1 MKSRYACITAL
12 AALLPITAHATDAMT
27 STDVAATDAIADAD
41 TLPTV
46 IVTAE
51 KSGRSVMD
59 TGTSTSV
66 LSARDLENRGLDTTK
81 DVLANAPNIVFVGT
95 GNIAP
100 ALRGIDSTGA
110 SQGSAAFIA
119 GRRSAERGGG
129 TEC

>member
-51 KSGRSVMD
+51 QSGRSVMD

-66 LSARDLENRGLDTTK
+66 LSARDLENRGMDTTK
-81 DVLANAPNIVFVGT
+81 DVLANAPNIVFVGRAEERRV
-95 GNIAP
+95 GKESV
-100 ALRGIDSTGA
+100 STCRQRW
-110 SQGSAAFIA
+110 SPHHKK
-119 GRRSAERGGG
+119 
-129 TEC
+129 